1 MTAET
6 AQAVVSIPWGW
17 IISGVGAV
25 GGILLYL
32 AKLFFERSLD
42 QRDRKIEREEVEKER
57 KQRKAEED
65 RLQETRMIMRGLKTL
80 TECQYEVVY
89 QMQTGHHN
97 GGLEECLNSIT
108 QYKHD
113 VDQWFEDLAVRR

>member
-17 IISGVGAV
+17 IISGVGFI

-42 QRDRKIEREEVEKER
+42 QRERKIEREERQKEEKAR
-57 KQRKAEED
+57 K
-65 RLQETRMIMRGLKTL
+65 
-80 TECQYEVVY
+80 
-89 QMQTGHHN
+89 
-97 GGLEECLNSIT
+97 LEE
-108 QYKHD
+108 
-113 VDQWFEDLAVRR
+113 

>member
-1 MTAET
+1 MTEVT
-6 AQAVVSIPWGW
+6 IPWGA
-17 IISGVGAV
+17 IISAVGAV

-42 QRDRKIEREEVEKER
+42 ARDKKLEREEREKEA
-57 KQRKAEED
+57 KAEQAEQL
-65 RLQETRMIMRGLKTL
+65 RQQETRMIMRGLKTL

-89 QMQTGHHN
+89 KMQYGHHN
-97 GGLEECLNSIT
+97 GGLEECLENIKS
-108 QYKHD
+108 YRED

>member
-1 MTAET
+1 MTE
-6 AQAVVSIPWGW
+6 AQAVVIPWGW

-25 GGILLYL
+25 SGLVIYI

-42 QRDRKIEREEVEKER
+42 ARDRRLEREEAEKER
-57 KQRKAEED
+57 KAKEAEEM
-65 RLQETRMIMRGLKTL
+65 RLTETRMIMRGLKTL

-89 QMQTGHHN
+89 QMQNGTHN
-97 GGLEECLNSIT
+97 GGLEECLQNIT
-108 QYKHD
+108 QYRHD